1 MTMSPRDLAAAATGE
16 MSMGEEAM
24 QESMVAHA
32 LDPEPD
38 EAPKGPGR
46 VPQVEGITVAQAT
59 KQAATLRKAARA
71 CPVRQLRYLL
81 HRLAR
86 EWEVAAG
93 TCEGEEED
101 LTIELVGSLSP
112 GMRMPC
118 RNKRGNDDVGTV
130 IRLMTRDGQTSI
142 HVAPDDDNADVY
154 LNFAGSY
161 SPAVVVR

>member
-1 MTMSPRDLAAAATGE
+1 MTMTPQEMAQAAT
-16 MSMGEEAM
+16 
-24 QESMVAHA
+24 
-32 LDPEPD
+32 DPTA
-38 EAPKGPGR
+38 EAPAPPK
-46 VPQVEGITVAQAT
+46 VPAVEGITVAQAN
-59 KQAATLRKAARA
+59 KQAQALRSAGRGS
-71 CPVRQLRYLL
+71 PVRQLRYLMN
-81 HRLAR
+81 RLAR

-93 TCEGEEED
+93 TCEGAEED
-101 LTIELVGSLSP
+101 YTIELVGSLSP

-154 LNFAGSY
+154 LNFAVSY